1 MDFYT
6 WMTTKYKKEDGPRGD
21 LARDMADDSDIRKLC
36 QGTNE
41 QGKIL
46 EHLHKCGACSA
57 CILVFDL
64 CFRDYCKE
72 ELVNEK

>member
-1 MDFYT
+1 MI
-6 WMTTKYKKEDGPRGD
+6 TKYKDKHGPRGD

-36 QGTNE
+36 QETNE
-41 QGKIL
+41 RDRIQ
-46 EHLHKCGACSA
+46 EYLHKCGACSA
-57 CILVFDL
+57 CISVFDL